1 MALARL
7 ALKKLKE
14 NVSLSRGT
22 LQKQYNRFNNE
33 LVARFSTGVGDKVK
47 SEGSE
52 VAISEDNSNISKK
65 KSKLL
70 PAKRRGRR
78 WLSRNLDRDF
88 LPTPFGI
95 FLLLTFFF
103 SLYEFKKLIEILY
116 NIIIY

>member
-52 VAISEDNSNISKK
+52 VAISEDKK
-65 KSKLL
+65 KSKLS
-70 PAKRRGRR
+70 PAERRGRR
-78 WLSRNLDRDF
+78 WLSRNLDHDF

-95 FLLLTFFF
+95 FLLLTFFL
-103 SLYEFKKLIEILY
+103 SL
-116 NIIIY
+116 